1 MPLDRGTGILHG
13 DSPAPPTG
21 PSVHERPGLDKRER
35 GVWPP
40 GVPVATVYN
49 AEAQRIPQADP
60 ARVSEGTRAPPT
72 PGGTIGRADHEISG
86 PSSGRCSLH
95 GQESGGRVECGP
107 LARDATG
114 PTPKGHKRER
124 PCTGDHAPKN
134 LATLAPCRTAR
145 PIPISHAASHAALAL
160 ARPLGVGCTCGWR
173 SGDPGDTHV
182 RPIRPPRY
190 RNYPP
195 GSGT

>member
-13 DSPAPPTG
+13 DSPAPPTA

-72 PGGTIGRADHEISG
+72 PV
-86 PSSGRCSLH
+86 
-95 GQESGGRVECGP
+95 GQ
-107 LARDATG
+107 
-114 PTPKGHKRER
+114 
-124 PCTGDHAPKN
+124 
-134 LATLAPCRTAR
+134 
-145 PIPISHAASHAALAL
+145 
-160 ARPLGVGCTCGWR
+160 
-173 SGDPGDTHV
+173 
-182 RPIRPPRY
+182 
-190 RNYPP
+190 
-195 GSGT
+195 